1 MAGLLASDGRADEGA
16 SLAARLRALDQDAW
30 ALLYDEH
37 QPRIW
42 RYCYARTGSRDAAD
56 DLAAQVFAEALQSI
70 HRYRYRGKPILAWLY
85 RIASN
90 HVGKWFRQASRGNSS
105 GEWARPGELLDQRLA
120 SVTLGEALRALTA
133 DQREVLLLRYFGG
146 YSTPE
151 IAAAMKRSPTAVY
164 SLEER
169 ALARMRSL
177 VGERQEFLPA
187 LPAKP
192 RTSRV

>member
-1 MAGLLASDGRADEGA
+1 M
-16 SLAARLRALDQDAW
+16 LAARLRALDQDAW

-105 GEWARPGELLDQRLA
+105 GEWARPGDLLDQRLA
-120 SVTLGEALRALTA
+120 SVTLGEALWPECGASWESGKNSSRLC
-133 DQREVLLLRYFGG
+133 RRNHGLRG
-146 YSTPE
+146 YKHLELMAQKS
-151 IAAAMKRSPTAVY
+151 RG
-164 SLEER
+164 SLGVR
-169 ALARMRSL
+169 
-177 VGERQEFLPA
+177 
-187 LPAKP
+187 
-192 RTSRV
+192 